1 MVPEATA
8 YRTGFLCLEHFE
20 ASDVG
25 VREVRLVEVMNR
37 GSRVAIPLGS
47 KKRKKRP
54 KRNTANQR
62 AAEHAQRS
70 AWRRLASI
78 HPDLYEMLYDE
89 ERARRGLEPII
100 RRGAR
105 SYTEIASETLTFDHV
120 YDALHSQGETD
131 G

>member
-20 ASDVG
+20 AGVG
-25 VREVRLVEVMNR
+25 ELRIVEVMNR
-37 GSRVAIPLGS
+37 GSRVAVQLGK
-47 KKRKKRP
+47 KKRKRKRP

-62 AAEHAQRS
+62 LAEHAQRS

-105 SYTEIASETLTFDHV
+105 GYTEIASETLTFDHV